1 MFKRADISLAQF
13 RQQAQSCAKDIKI
26 AWDATSGVREFFQK
40 EEDICADQC
49 DLLRE
54 STLSVRIPVQ
64 DFCRLL
70 DSPSELPLAVVP
82 FRYSLIMALHR
93 VDFLA
98 NDLLILTTRFREVCH
113 TLSTSKDTLK
123 RREEISRKLD
133 EIANIIEKIPK
144 MISVLLFQAHYHEL
158 GA

>member
-1 MFKRADISLAQF
+1 MFKRADVSLPQF
-13 RQQAQSCAKDIKI
+13 RLQAQSCEKDIKI
-26 AWDATSGVREFFQK
+26 AWDATSGVREIFQK
-40 EEDICADQC
+40 EEEISTDQC

-54 STLSVRIPVQ
+54 SILTVRIPVQ

-93 VDFLA
+93 IDFLA

-123 RREEISRKLD
+123 RRQEINGKLD
-133 EIANIIEKIPK
+133 EIANIIEKIPR
-144 MISVLLFQAHYHEL
+144 MISILLFQAHYHEV
-158 GA
+158 A

>member
-1 MFKRADISLAQF
+1 MFKRADVSLPQF
-13 RQQAQSCAKDIKI
+13 RQQAQSCEKDIKI

-40 EEDICADQC
+40 EEEISADQC

-54 STLSVRIPVQ
+54 SILTVRTPVQ

-93 VDFLA
+93 VDYLA
-98 NDLLILTTRFREVCH
+98 NDLMILTTRFREVCN
-113 TLSTSKDTLK
+113 TLSKDTLK
-123 RREEISRKLD
+123 RRQEISQKLD
-133 EIANIIEKIPK
+133 ELANIIENIPK
-144 MISVLLFQAHYHEL
+144 IISILLFQARYHEIE
-158 GA
+158 A